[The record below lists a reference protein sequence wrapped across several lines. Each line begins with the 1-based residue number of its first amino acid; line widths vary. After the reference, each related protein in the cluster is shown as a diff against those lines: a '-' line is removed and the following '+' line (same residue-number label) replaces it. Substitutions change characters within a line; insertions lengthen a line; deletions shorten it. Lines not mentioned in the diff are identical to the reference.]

1 MAAVLKLDD
10 STLEEICRRASQE
23 TGAIV
28 QIANYNSPGQ
38 VVISGSGDALDRA
51 IRLAEEGGAR
61 RVTRLAVSI
70 AAHSPLMAGIVD
82 EFRQAVSATPIR
94 PPQVPIVA
102 NVTAR
107 PLATAQDI
115 RREMV
120 DQLTSSVRW
129 VESVEFMAAQG
140 VTRCI
145 EVGPKEVLTGLIP
158 RINKDVRTTA
168 CGTVS
173 AVEALVSA

>member
-1 MAAVLKLDD
+1 M
-10 STLEEICRRASQE
+10 
-23 TGAIV
+23 
-28 QIANYNSPGQ
+28 
-38 VVISGSGDALDRA
+38 VISGSGVALDRA
-51 IRLAEEGGAR
+51 IQLAEAAGAR
-61 RVTRLAVSI
+61 RVTRLSVSI
-70 AAHSPLMAGIVD
+70 AAHSRLMSGIVD
-82 EFRQAVSATPIR
+82 EFSRAVGATPIR
-94 PPQVPIVA
+94 LPQVSVVA

-107 PLATAQDI
+107 PLASVEDI

-129 VESVEFMAAQG
+129 VESVGFMAAQG
-140 VTRCI
+140 VTHCI

-173 AVEALVSA
+173 AVQALVSG